1 MNMTVDKVLYTGQ
14 AHTAGGRNGAFKT
27 RSNDQKAR
35 LARAVDLEEVTL
47 VDAEIVRFLGTCEA
61 RRATLLNCSPYIRD

>member
-1 MNMTVDKVLYTGQ
+1 MTMTVDKVLYTGQ
-14 AHTAGGRNGAFKT
+14 AHTTGGRNAHPRPDRTT
-27 RSNDQKAR
+27 RR
-35 LARAVDLEEVTL
+35 PGWHGPLDLEEVTL

>member
-1 MNMTVDKVLYTGQ
+1 MPNGQFSYQESTMNMTVDKVLYTGQ

-35 LARAVDLEEVTL
+35 LARAVGPGGSDLSRCR
-47 VDAEIVRFLGTCEA
+47 D
-61 RRATLLNCSPYIRD
+61 CSFPRDL